1 MVLMWFTRT
10 IGTMLLAGGG
20 QITTLVMMIMIVI
33 GTVMMI
39 DTILANRILQ
49 LMNWI
54 PKRTYPQPGENAD
67 KQEMS

>member
-1 MVLMWFTRT
+1 
-10 IGTMLLAGGG
+10 MLLAGGG